1 MGDQAAHIGLN
12 GAGMIA
18 KLVHNYASAV
28 MGVARV
34 DIFTMGIKSGVE
46 PFDFVGGGA
55 TGATD
60 RQRTFDRLGRFLS
73 GQRSGRLRLRL
84 LHRIVA
90 HCWSQAATPPA
101 RLVRQMPAAWC
112 EPDQESKM
120 VLKIERFQPEGMNVR
135 MSGGKPSYSHAVT
148 VSGTGNI
155 VYTAGQLARDIDGN
169 CVGKGDMRAQMEQTF
184 QNLDRCLKAAGATWA
199 DVVKT
204 NTFVTDFDEFQKC
217 ADIRMRYLGVATPT
231 STTVGVTRLAGPDFM
246 IEIEAVAVVNS

>member
-1 MGDQAAHIGLN
+1 VYWTHDEAGRIAGGEYFQIFAWTLNQAAIPPGRLMHQCRP
-12 GAGMIA
+12 
-18 KLVHNYASAV
+18 H
-28 MGVARV
+28 
-34 DIFTMGIKSGVE
+34 GVE
-46 PFDFVGGGA
+46 P
-55 TGATD
+55 
-60 RQRTFDRLGRFLS
+60 
-73 GQRSGRLRLRL
+73 
-84 LHRIVA
+84 
-90 HCWSQAATPPA
+90 
-101 RLVRQMPAAWC
+101 
-112 EPDQESKM
+112 EQESRM
-120 VLKIERFQPEGMNVR
+120 VLKIERFQPEGVNIR

-148 VSGTGNI
+148 VSGSGKI